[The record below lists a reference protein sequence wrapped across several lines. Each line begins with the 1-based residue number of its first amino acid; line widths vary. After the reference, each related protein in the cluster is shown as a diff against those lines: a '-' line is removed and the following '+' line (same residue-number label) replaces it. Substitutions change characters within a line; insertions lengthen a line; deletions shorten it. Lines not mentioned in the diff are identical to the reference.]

1 MEHFREFHQQ
11 EENVDGGGQKS
22 TNLFSLA
29 QKMNEFR
36 AVKQG
41 IGNLGEADLK
51 KIVNDDACPR
61 LKRQAAAYELKL
73 RQDENARLTRVQKSY
88 RYHYSKECN
97 DH

>member
-1 MEHFREFHQQ
+1 MEHFREFHEQ
-11 EENVDGGGQKS
+11 EEYVDGGGQKS

-51 KIVNDDACPR
+51 K
-61 LKRQAAAYELKL
+61 L
-73 RQDENARLTRVQKSY
+73 
-88 RYHYSKECN
+88 
-97 DH
+97 